1 MVDPGIHFP
10 SASTTF
16 PCVTDAMV
24 KNKLPIELV
33 LSQFHEFVG
42 NSILVAHNA
51 AFDMKFIR
59 LSERDSDISFD
70 NPVLDT
76 LLLSVYLQRE
86 ERDHTL
92 DGIATRLGVEIHGR
106 HTAIGDTL
114 VTADVFL
121 NQIGLLKAKGIHS
134 LADALKASDEMVEIR
149 KRQKE
154 F

>member
-1 MVDPGIHFP
+1 
-10 SASTTF
+10 
-16 PCVTDAMV
+16 MV
-24 KNKLPIELV
+24 KDKPLIEQV

-59 LSERDSDISFD
+59 LSKRDGDISFD

-76 LLLSVYLQRE
+76 LLLSVYLQRK

-106 HTAIGDTL
+106 HTAIGDTM

-121 NQIGLLKAKGIHS
+121 SKIGLLAAKGIHS
-134 LADALKASDEMVEIR
+134 LGDALKASDDMVEIR
-149 KRQKE
+149 TRQEE